1 MTIMMLS
8 LSSCVSTK
16 ECENC
21 KIEKVLD
28 IVVKNDNLYSMQ
40 VKFNRCTSKEKRE
53 TLVKNEL
60 INKYPK
66 IKNKTIYVDEYL
78 GKMYNEY
85 RYEISII

>member
-1 MTIMMLS
+1 MLS
-8 LSSCVSTK
+8 SSSCVSTK

-40 VKFNRCTSKEKRE
+40 IRFNRCTSMEMRE
-53 TLVKNEL
+53 ALVKNEL
-60 INKYPK
+60 INKYPT
-66 IKNKTIYVDEYL
+66 IKNKMIYVDEYL

-85 RYEISII
+85 RYEISIKVE